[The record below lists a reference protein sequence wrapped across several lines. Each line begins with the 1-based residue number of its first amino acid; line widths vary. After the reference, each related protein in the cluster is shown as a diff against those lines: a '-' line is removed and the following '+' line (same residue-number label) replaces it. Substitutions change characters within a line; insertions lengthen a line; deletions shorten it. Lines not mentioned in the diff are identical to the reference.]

1 MTAAHE
7 PTGAPHIG
15 DVRPLVA
22 RRETD
27 PERVRAILAPAP
39 TSSLLEL
46 LPETPL
52 IPPAAAARA
61 ALLENTS
68 MDSDEIVNWALQL
81 ADIIA
86 AHLDSGGEVKLV
98 DMDGSSVPL
107 TMPTP

>member
-27 PERVRAILAPAP
+27 PERVRAILSPAP
-39 TSSLLEL
+39 TSLLEL

-52 IPPAAAARA
+52 IPPAAAARE
-61 ALLENTS
+61 ALLEYTG
-68 MDSDEIVNWALQL
+68 MDSDEVVNWALQL

-86 AHLDSGGEVKLV
+86 AHLDAGGTVTLT
-98 DMDGSSVPL
+98 DPDGTSVPL